1 LLGDL
6 YKADDYSKCW
16 TIKIIVF
23 ININPIIYFIY
34 KIKYVLAMPDNIT
47 DLEIIDNSLIER
59 FNVTCL
65 SPAIGT
71 YKHVCSK
78 RIGTNIFE
86 LEISGLLS
94 LNNKGEFVSGDCKE
108 QTLIIIDNLIKTI
121 ICSASHYNINLTK
134 EEAINHITNT
144 IVLLNKME
152 DFPLVNEAYKEAGMP
167 FTCRAAFS
175 VKELPLT
182 NKGALIE
189 IRANA
194 LIKTY

>member
-1 LLGDL
+1 MQD
-6 YKADDYSKCW
+6 K
-16 TIKIIVF
+16 
-23 ININPIIYFIY
+23 
-34 KIKYVLAMPDNIT
+34 IT
-47 DLEIIDNSLIER
+47 DLETIDDGLIER

-65 SPAIGT
+65 SPAIGA

-78 RIGTNIFE
+78 KINSDTYE

-94 LNNKGEFVSGDCKE
+94 LNNKGDFVSGDCKE
-108 QTLIIIDNLIKTI
+108 QALLIIDNLVKTI
-121 ICSASHYNINLTK
+121 ICSANHYDINLTR

-144 IVLLNKME
+144 LVLLNKME
-152 DFPLVNEAYKEAGMP
+152 DFSLVNEAYKEAGMP

-194 LIKTY
+194 FIQKK